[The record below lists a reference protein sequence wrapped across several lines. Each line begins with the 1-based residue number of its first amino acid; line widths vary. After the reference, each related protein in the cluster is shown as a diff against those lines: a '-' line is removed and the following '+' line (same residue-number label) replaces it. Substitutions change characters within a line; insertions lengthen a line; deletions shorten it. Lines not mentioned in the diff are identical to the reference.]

1 MLEKLVSNMNNNIKI
16 YREVLNSIY
25 KSCWL
30 EIKYHNKENTI
41 KKFWVCIKDIDFSEK
56 KLTCKSLS
64 LDDKKEEIK
73 EITVR
78 IENILEA
85 RILENTCF
93 ENNDYVIK
101 KMQDNYFQAKEMFPS
116 YEYENVLLYYEEC
129 LKNDIVPFK
138 TDLEKVL
145 NIDKTVLMGCDE
157 YKLNKDQITILKRHF
172 SSSIDNNSKH
182 KQIGLTL
189 LTIKYPN
196 NKHYV
201 LAYLPVKWDIEKQ
214 VLIKLSEE
222 PIYNKK
228 FKESD
233 SIDAEE
239 WQISEYLTEDQQ
251 ELLKDFNKNYE
262 VIYKIL
268 SKKLNNPRESIDDT
282 PELVFIERNKSV
294 DIQIEY
300 DGIRKMYCENKV
312 SKPISAFF
320 GELDETKSKF
330 DANGF
335 CLLNKQLNPSQ
346 LLSIFLAM
354 KEDVSFVQG
363 PPGTGKT
370 STVVNTVTTAFY
382 NRQKILVVTNNNK
395 PMKDLD
401 KKFSDLSMYKN
412 EKIELPICRLSAKDK
427 MPETIK
433 NMNHLY
439 HKYKDARV
447 NDDILKKNSEFQKQ
461 NLKEVIEKM
470 NEIDEHIKQK
480 RRIKVID
487 NFVNRTQDQA
497 ARLSMLFQISKNDS
511 IKELDASEIN
521 EKVNQTENTIKSFLY
536 FYSAKCLQKLDDPL
550 YSEIKTIIDIDI
562 TDNKQV
568 DESVE
573 KLIGFIKEKENL
585 ELLLDV
591 FPIVLSTNIS
601 ANKLAVPEP
610 IFDICIMDEAGQCNV
625 ATSLIPIIRA
635 KRLMLVGDIQQLKPV
650 ILLNDLTNE
659 TLKNNFSI
667 ESSFCYLSNSIYS
680 TLNNNASIYRES
692 LLDEHYRCNE
702 KIIDFCNRKYYQGKL
717 ILKGKNNS
725 EIPLEFV
732 NIESKILS
740 NDKNVSLDEVKETI
754 RILQREDIKDKQVG
768 IITPYVVQKKVLE
781 KEIKRQIKNVDYDIG
796 TIHTF
801 QGDEKDTIIFSTAI
815 TNKTT
820 TGTYNWLKSNKQLI
834 NVAVSRA
841 INKLILL
848 CDEAALR
855 KLHEKTIN
863 HKKDDIFELYEHI
876 NTQGRATITPNTI
889 QCEALGTEEEGTIID
904 QQAYNKIAVALSI
917 ISDRAKY
924 QEKVP
929 YNELIEEID
938 VDGRFDFVIY
948 NNGEDRDIAVQIV
961 KLSQKESNYTK
972 LIEMCKK
979 KEIELLL
986 IHSKEMRSYFSIK
999 DLLKQ
1004 QMKKKQNRKQ
1014 NTQKQHA

>member
-1 MLEKLVSNMNNNIKI
+1 M
-16 YREVLNSIY
+16 
-25 KSCWL
+25 
-30 EIKYHNKENTI
+30 
-41 KKFWVCIKDIDFSEK
+41 
-56 KLTCKSLS
+56 
-64 LDDKKEEIK
+64 
-73 EITVR
+73 
-78 IENILEA
+78 IL
-85 RILENTCF
+85 F
-93 ENNDYVIK
+93 
-101 KMQDNYFQAKEMFPS
+101 
-116 YEYENVLLYYEEC
+116 
-129 LKNDIVPFK
+129 PFK

-145 NIDKTVLMGCDE
+145 NIDKTVLMDCDE

-172 SSSIDNNSKH
+172 SSSIDNNSKY

-214 VLIKLSEE
+214 VLMKLSEE
-222 PIYNKK
+222 PIYNEK

-320 GELDETKSKF
+320 GELEETKSKF

-427 MPETIK
+427 MHETIK

-487 NFVNRTQDQA
+487 NFVNKTKDQA
-497 ARLSMLFQISKNDS
+497 ARLSMLFQISNNDS

-591 FPIVLSTNIS
+591 FPIVLSTNLS
-601 ANKLAVPEP
+601 ANKLAVPE
-610 IFDICIMDEAGQCNV
+610 
-625 ATSLIPIIRA
+625 
-635 KRLMLVGDIQQLKPV
+635 
-650 ILLNDLTNE
+650 TN
-659 TLKNNFSI
+659 L
-667 ESSFCYLSNSIYS
+667 
-680 TLNNNASIYRES
+680 
-692 LLDEHYRCNE
+692 
-702 KIIDFCNRKYYQGKL
+702 
-717 ILKGKNNS
+717 
-725 EIPLEFV
+725 
-732 NIESKILS
+732 
-740 NDKNVSLDEVKETI
+740 
-754 RILQREDIKDKQVG
+754 
-768 IITPYVVQKKVLE
+768 
-781 KEIKRQIKNVDYDIG
+781 
-796 TIHTF
+796 
-801 QGDEKDTIIFSTAI
+801 
-815 TNKTT
+815 
-820 TGTYNWLKSNKQLI
+820 
-834 NVAVSRA
+834 
-841 INKLILL
+841 
-848 CDEAALR
+848 
-855 KLHEKTIN
+855 
-863 HKKDDIFELYEHI
+863 
-876 NTQGRATITPNTI
+876 
-889 QCEALGTEEEGTIID
+889 
-904 QQAYNKIAVALSI
+904 
-917 ISDRAKY
+917 
-924 QEKVP
+924 
-929 YNELIEEID
+929 
-938 VDGRFDFVIY
+938 
-948 NNGEDRDIAVQIV
+948 
-961 KLSQKESNYTK
+961 
-972 LIEMCKK
+972 
-979 KEIELLL
+979 
-986 IHSKEMRSYFSIK
+986 
-999 DLLKQ
+999 
-1004 QMKKKQNRKQ
+1004 
-1014 NTQKQHA
+1014 